1 MRVQICEPRPIP
13 AGWTY
18 TRCDRYSKERFLN
31 LYRDD
36 NGNVAS
42 SCIEYVAANP
52 KSVYTVDDIIAIRET
67 AKQHE
72 VGSMHDITG
81 HNTTK
86 RYAYDYD
93 KWRK

>member
-1 MRVQICEPRPIP
+1 MRVQIAESRPIP
-13 AGWTY
+13 EGYTY
-18 TRCDRYSKERFLN
+18 IRCDRYSKERFLN

-36 NGNVAS
+36 DGNVAH
-42 SCIEYVAANP
+42 CCVEYVAANP
-52 KSVYTVDDIIAIRET
+52 KEIYTVDDIIAIYEAAR
-67 AKQHE
+67 QRE

>member
-13 AGWTY
+13 EGWTY
-18 TRCDRYSKERFLN
+18 IRCDHYSPAQFRQHYTDE
-31 LYRDD
+31 
-36 NGNVAS
+36 NGNTS
-42 SCIEYVAANP
+42 IHCLEYMEANP
-52 KSVYTVDDIIAIRET
+52 KDIYTNSDKIAIREI